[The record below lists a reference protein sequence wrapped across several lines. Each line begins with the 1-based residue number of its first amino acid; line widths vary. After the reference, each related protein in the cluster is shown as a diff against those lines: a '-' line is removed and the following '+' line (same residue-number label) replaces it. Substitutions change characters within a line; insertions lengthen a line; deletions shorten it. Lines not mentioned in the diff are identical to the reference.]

1 MSNFIIT
8 WLDDLILTARQ
19 FVWLA
24 NNSATKSFFPA
35 EPKSNI
41 DQFDIPPW
49 FKEDEFYDA
58 CIATYG
64 NDALKIIGDRSKPVT
79 ASYFV
84 IHDTA
89 GSREPNTTNV
99 DAVAGTRGI
108 HLFLGAERTVF
119 RPHKKAGVANDWH
132 TVGWGT
138 MIGNKRPEEFV
149 HVELSPYNNYAVMKK
164 EKYQEQLSI
173 GIDGVINSGSNFT
186 IRQYDLL
193 AIAYL
198 TCSLRRG
205 RLLTVTTHRE
215 VDFSYSN
222 DAHGDPRDF
231 DFDYFYGLIASF
243 LGLGSVTFGIQRDR
257 AYFHNQINLNG
268 YVNEFWPFVN
278 KQRGAFGANQYGS
291 RKKYP
296 GNPNHLYV
304 TESR

>member
-8 WLDDLILTARQ
+8 WVDDLVFTIRQ
-19 FVWLA
+19 VAWLA
-24 NNSATKSFFPA
+24 NNNAAKSFFPS
-35 EPKSNI
+35 EPKNNI

-49 FKEDEFYDA
+49 FKEDDFYDA

-64 NDALKIIGDRSKPVT
+64 DAARKIVGDRTQRVT

-84 IHDTA
+84 IHDTS
-89 GSREPNTTNV
+89 GGKEPNTANV
-99 DAVAGTRGI
+99 DAVAATRGI
-108 HLFLGAERTVF
+108 HLFLGTERTVY
-119 RPHKKAGVANDWH
+119 RPHKKAGIENDWH

-138 MIGNKRPEEFV
+138 RVGNKRAEEFV
-149 HVELSPYNNYAVMKK
+149 HTELSPYNNYEVMNK
-164 EKYQEQLSI
+164 EKYREELSI

-186 IRQYDLL
+186 IRQYDRL

-198 TCSLRRG
+198 ICSLRRG

-215 VDFSYSN
+215 VDFSYSR
-222 DAHGDPRDF
+222 DAHGDPQDF
-231 DFDYFYGLIASF
+231 DFDYFYELIASF
-243 LGLGSVTFGIQRDR
+243 LGLGNVTFGIQRDR
-257 AYFHNQINLNG
+257 ALFHNQINLDG

-278 KQRGAFGANQYGS
+278 KEPGVFGANQYGR

-304 TESR
+304 SEK